1 MARKKI
7 LVLAPRYPYPV
18 IGGDRLRIYEV
29 CKELASDYD
38 LTLLSLCESREELS
52 MPEPKDDVF
61 RRIER
66 ILLPKWHSYLNCMWA
81 LPMQKPLQ
89 VAYYQSKSFRK
100 KFHELVVQHDA
111 VFCHLIRVA
120 DYALDCS
127 KPVIVEF
134 TDAISLNYSRV
145 KSLAKNGG
153 LKNRIYAFEQSR
165 LEYYE
170 KYVGQ
175 RSSLNVFV
183 SNVDANFLF
192 SEDELAKEKTIVCS
206 NGVDVDF
213 YLFSPARNSREI
225 AFIGNMQSVQNM
237 DAALW
242 FAKHVMPL
250 LAEDGFKFKVV
261 GRISDT
267 NAARLLRYKGVVVTG
282 GVDSVADAVADSFI
296 GVCPMRIGAGV
307 QNKILEY
314 MALGLPCITSSM
326 GYEGLEAIP
335 GSDLY
340 VIDEPEEMAKK
351 IVWLSQHSEERN
363 RIAHNARAYVEKN
376 HSWSARL
383 KPLMNKMNYLL
394 GS

>member
-1 MARKKI
+1 M
-7 LVLAPRYPYPV
+7 LTPRFPFPV
-18 IGGDRLRIYEV
+18 IGGDRLRIYEL
-29 CKELASDYD
+29 CRQLSSEYE
-38 LTLLSLCESREELS
+38 LTLLSLCETQEEMSMAVPTNGIFSR
-52 MPEPKDDVF
+52 V
-61 RRIER
+61 ER
-66 ILLPKWHSYLNCMWA
+66 FLLPPWRSYLNCLFA
-81 LPMQKPLQ
+81 LMSGRPLQ

-100 KFHELVVQHDA
+100 KFQELVVQHDA

-120 DYALDCS
+120 EYALGCD

-145 KSLAKNGG
+145 KSLARNGG
-153 LKNRIYAFEQSR
+153 IKNRIYAFEQSR
-165 LEYYE
+165 LECYE

-175 RSSLNVFV
+175 KSSLNVFV
-183 SNVDANFLF
+183 SDIDANFLF
-192 SEDELAKEKTIVCS
+192 SGDLEAKNKTIVCS
-206 NGVDVDF
+206 NGVDVGF
-213 YLFSPARNSREI
+213 YPFSPVRKSQEI

-267 NAARLLRYKGVVVTG
+267 NAARLLRYKGVIVTG
-282 GVDSVADAVADSFI
+282 GVDSVADAVADSFM

-340 VIDEPEEMAKK
+340 VVDEPEEMAKK
-351 IVWLSQHSEERN
+351 IVWLSLHSEERN